1 MTSNLWRYEGRKKI
15 FLTEEWYGRETWIS
29 CNQNSERSPKSDW
42 STFLIERFGA
52 YRFTLFFF
60 KCMKSII
67 RKMKPAG
74 TRLDYMLKIHQNSN
88 VFCYPQIT
96 STKGLFLEASFIE
109 MKKSVVNWRF
119 IYIYSKPLCKSVRFR
134 SFSGMLLQH
143 FDWIRIFTR

>member
-1 MTSNLWRYEGRKKI
+1 MASKLRRDEGWKRI
-15 FLTEEWYGRETWIS
+15 FSTEEWYGRETWIS
-29 CNQNSERSPKSDW
+29 RNQNSERSPN
-42 STFLIERFGA
+42 TFLIESFGA
-52 YRFTLFFF
+52 YRLTLFFF